1 MEVKNRLSDEKLNI
15 GLDRCRFVL
24 PSVAIDGGIYRMNI
38 EKGEKAQILDI
49 ATGEVIGVSDFN
61 LTIKGIALKGDDYR
75 MKLSLE
81 KYNGVQFV
89 LDVNIP
95 KLLYNTNERNANNLQ
110 HLSQVNQIIEKLLGE
125 VGVHTDMKQARL
137 SSVEINVNSTNE
149 KLYDAMKIIRKGFN
163 TSNDKVFIVESKNNI
178 ESLMVKNSYLKV
190 KVYDKAQQLQDT
202 GQICESENLVRVEVS
217 TKHKDAINKITNYN
231 PSIDGVIENWDK
243 LEKWFRDT
251 LNKYI
256 KKPCDEYHQAVIDDM
271 VEMFKRGGKSRDVLL
286 MFSVNDEL
294 TDLELYR
301 LAVKKYYKETG
312 KKSPN
317 SVIKNTMNRYE
328 KVHTETYKR
337 LSGNIDALNEL
348 WEQVGL

>member
-1 MEVKNRLSDEKLNI
+1 
-15 GLDRCRFVL
+15 
-24 PSVAIDGGIYRMNI
+24 
-38 EKGEKAQILDI
+38 
-49 ATGEVIGVSDFN
+49 
-61 LTIKGIALKGDDYR
+61 
-75 MKLSLE
+75 
-81 KYNGVQFV
+81 
-89 LDVNIP
+89 
-95 KLLYNTNERNANNLQ
+95 
-110 HLSQVNQIIEKLLGE
+110 
-125 VGVHTDMKQARL
+125 MKQARL

-178 ESLMVKNSYLKV
+178 ESLMVKNNYLKV

-217 TKHKDAINKITNYN
+217 TKHKDAINKITNHN

-286 MFSVNDEL
+286 MFSVKEEL